1 MAPNRVF
8 FPQRALDQ
16 WLADAAI
23 DFTGRELV
31 IKAVNRRYLVV
42 EAARILQE
50 VSGTE
55 DMYDLVGRVKSVNY
69 LTELGA
75 ELLESSMLLGDN
87 AYEIIPGFVGSPAA
101 GPGEFEAEGLANP
114 VESPTQRE
122 EELLIKYLVKDHG
135 RPSKG

>member
-16 WLADAAI
+16 WLLEAKI
-23 DFTGRELV
+23 DFSARELV
-31 IKAVNRRYLVV
+31 IKAENRRYHVV

-55 DMYDLVGRVKSVNY
+55 DMFDLVGRVKSVNY

-75 ELLESSMLLGDN
+75 EILETSMILGEN
-87 AYEIIPGFVGSPAA
+87 AYEVVPGFLGSPVGTFSEHRAA
-101 GPGEFEAEGLANP
+101 TPALCSDPIPKSEEALLA
-114 VESPTQRE
+114 Q
-122 EELLIKYLVKDHG
+122 YLMKTLD
-135 RPSKG
+135 

>member
-16 WLADAAI
+16 WLAESVI

-31 IKAVNRRYLVV
+31 IKAANHRYLVV

-50 VSGTE
+50 VSGSE

-69 LTELGA
+69 LAELGA
-75 ELLESSMLLGDN
+75 ELLESSMLLGEN
-87 AYEIIPGFVGSPAA
+87 AYEIIPGFVGSPA
-101 GPGEFEAEGLANP
+101 GDPGEPVPEGLANSDD
-114 VESPTQRE
+114 SPTQRE
-122 EELLIKYLVKDHG
+122 EALLIEYLVRNQG
-135 RPSKG
+135 RRSRG